1 MEDNIKGRLSA
12 YLRSKGINNSEF
24 GRSIGVS
31 NAYISSIRKSIQPDK
46 VEKIANTFP
55 DLNMKWL
62 LTGEGNMLEEFTEHS
77 VQSTQPTDNTSIFLQ
92 LLKDKDAKIAELS
105 EQVGMLKQQVRTLQE
120 ELGKNASI
128 APHGSIAIV
137 G

>member
-1 MEDNIKGRLSA
+1 MEDNVKGRLSA
-12 YLRSKGINNSEF
+12 YLKSKGINNSEF
-24 GRSIGVS
+24 GRLIGVS

-62 LTGEGNMLEEFTEHS
+62 LTGEGNMLEELTEYS
-77 VQSTQPTDNTSIFLQ
+77 VQSTQPTDNTAVFLQ

-105 EQVGMLKQQVRTLQE
+105 EQVGMLKQQIITLQE
-120 ELGKNASI
+120 EMGKSASI
-128 APHGSIAIV
+128 AKNGSIAIV